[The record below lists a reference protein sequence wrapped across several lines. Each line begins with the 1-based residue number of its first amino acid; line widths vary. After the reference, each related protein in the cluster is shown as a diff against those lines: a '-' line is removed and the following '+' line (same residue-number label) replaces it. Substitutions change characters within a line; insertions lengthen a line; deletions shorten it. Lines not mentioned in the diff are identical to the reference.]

1 MVCCVTAATT
11 TGSGPSGSVCAT
23 SCDPTTTQGMA
34 CNAGPSG
41 MGVKDCPPPA
51 SDWSDCV
58 QVSNSPAGLGL
69 CIPGAGTGDGG
80 TKDAST
86 D

>member
-1 MVCCVTAATT
+1 
-11 TGSGPSGSVCAT
+11 
-23 SCDPTTTQGMA
+23 
-34 CNAGPSG
+34 

-69 CIPGAGTGDGG
+69 CIPGGGPKDGG
-80 TKDAST
+80 PKDASNKG
-86 D
+86 